1 MSSLD
6 LLANAKSRF
15 QAADYPE
22 TERLVR
28 QALAQAESQ
37 RDYPTIAEA
46 RIWLGATLVQQGQYA
61 IAMQCLHNALDLI
74 QTQSL
79 AMHAGRAC
87 NYLAICY
94 EELGDFPQAVSWYE
108 RGLKEARQAGDRE
121 VQVYLLS
128 NLADGWVTA
137 GAGHKAMPLLDQA
150 TEVARSVGDL
160 THEAWCL
167 SARARL
173 LESLGEREAA
183 RRDHR
188 TAIEVARRCPSER
201 VLAETLKDKGAFL
214 ARNGEPGT
222 ALDRLNEALDL
233 AEKLDIRREMFR
245 THEVLANVFEQL
257 GQWQAALHHYR
268 QFHLIQATV
277 LDDLVKAKV
286 ETLNASFE
294 LQRVRHEQ
302 EISRLR
308 NDELAI
314 ALRQV
319 ETQAREL
326 EKLSLRDPLTG
337 IYNRRYLEGA
347 LGEAFSRMKANRQ
360 PLCVAMV
367 DVDHF
372 KQINDRFGHGIG
384 DSVLCRLARV
394 VEQRLRGG
402 DILAR
407 FGGEEF
413 VLVLPMVS
421 LKLMLD
427 RSESIRAGIEA
438 EDWSQ
443 VAPDLRVTISLGVA
457 SIDEAVNWEAMI
469 ALADQRMYDA
479 KHAGRNR
486 VGGPQGVQ

>member
-1 MSSLD
+1 MSSSD
-6 LLANAKSRF
+6 LLASAKLRF

-28 QALAQAESQ
+28 QALAKAETQ
-37 RDYPTIAEA
+37 RDFPTMAEG

-61 IAMQCLHNALDLI
+61 VAMQCLNEALDLI
-74 QTQSL
+74 QTNELS
-79 AMHAGRAC
+79 MHAGRAC
-87 NYLAICY
+87 NYMAICF
-94 EELGDFPQAVSWYE
+94 EELGDFAQAVGWYE

-137 GAGHKAMPLLDQA
+137 GAGYKAMPFLDQA
-150 TEVARSVGDL
+150 ADVARSIGDL
-160 THEAWCL
+160 NHEASCL

-183 RRDHR
+183 RRDYR
-188 TAIEVARRCPSER
+188 TAVEVARRCPSER
-201 VLAETLKDKGAFL
+201 ILAETLKDKGAFL
-214 ARNGEPGT
+214 ARNGEPGA

-245 THEVLANVFEQL
+245 THEVLANVYEQL

-294 LQRVRHEQ
+294 LQRARHEQ

-314 ALRQV
+314 ALKQV
-319 ETQAREL
+319 ESQAREL
-326 EKLSLRDPLTG
+326 ETLSLRDPLTG
-337 IYNRRYLEGA
+337 TYNRRYLEGA
-347 LGEAFSRMKANRQ
+347 LGEAFARMKVNRQ
-360 PLCVAMV
+360 QLCVAMF

-384 DSVLCRLARV
+384 DSVLCRLARI

-407 FGGEEF
+407 YGGEEF
-413 VLVLPMVS
+413 VLVLPLIS
-421 LKLMLD
+421 PKLMLD
-427 RSESIRAGIEA
+427 RGEAIRRSIEV

-443 VAPDLRVTISLGVA
+443 VAPDLEVTISLGVA
-457 SIDEAVNWEAMI
+457 SIDEAANWEAVI
-469 ALADQRMYDA
+469 ALADQRMYEA
-479 KHAGRNR
+479 KRAGRNR